1 VADGNVEPR
10 EVDRRRHG
18 SGFAAGVSAGATPG
32 AVAPA
37 SRFAW
42 HDRHRVIP
50 RMSQITQMNV
60 PQSTQGY
67 PSDARSSFPQERQ
80 TIASCS

>member
-1 VADGNVEPR
+1 MAHGDVEPR
-10 EVDRRRHG
+10 EVDRRAHG
-18 SGFAAGVSAGATPG
+18 SGFAAEASVGDAPG

-42 HDRHRVIP
+42 HERHRVMP